1 MSSTNEKEYLMSTL
15 GTLKLTAAKRSLVIS
30 PLMQRRN
37 KLLKKIFDQIE
48 LAKAMASG
56 GTYAPTRF
64 RTVRDEHGLSRSIE
78 VPRRVRP
85 WWFPTDAGK
94 IAVSIRYGTRVVEI
108 SKGKSAIEVA
118 TGDELLKAL
127 SLVAKA
133 VEAGELDAQIES
145 ASNKLKE
152 GFGK

>member
-1 MSSTNEKEYLMSTL
+1 MFT
-15 GTLKLTAAKRSLVIS
+15 
-30 PLMQRRN
+30 
-37 KLLKKIFDQIE
+37 
-48 LAKAMASG
+48 
-56 GTYAPTRF
+56 
-64 RTVRDEHGLSRSIE
+64 
-78 VPRRVRP
+78 
-85 WWFPTDAGK
+85 FPTEAGK